1 MSSLPRHL
9 EALQEDT
16 LQTDHNTVLSSSI
29 TPDSSGLSLLGS
41 MVIFGHGLLYSLL
54 VAPLF
59 RHLLPAILLSLLSL
73 PVPVVLFDLPFP
85 PSLSLVLSFAQSFER
100 VRWFQRF
107 QFL

>member
-9 EALQEDT
+9 EALQEGT
-16 LQTDHNTVLSSSI
+16 LQTNHKTILSSRI
-29 TPDSSGLSLLGS
+29 TPDSSGLVLLGS
-41 MVIFGHGLLYSLL
+41 MAIFGHGLLYNLL
-54 VAPLF
+54 IGLLLRFLPLV
-59 RHLLPAILLSLLSL
+59 LLSLLSL
-73 PVPVVLFDLPFP
+73 PVPVVLFDLPVP